1 MARVGAIFD
10 LPPLAERSHD
20 EHCDD
25 RHADGSRHGAD
36 EQSDAGRQATVTLAL
51 ESDQRITD
59 ETASEPGEEDG
70 GEGGD
75 PHADGRQRRQCSLIV
90 GGLAHGADGI
100 GQTGSVTSMPPADR
114 RSARRD
120 GVARTILHA
129 DMDAF
134 FVSVELRRRP
144 ELAGQPVVVGGTGAR
159 GVVAAASYEARRY
172 GVRSAMPSAVARRRC
187 PHAVFLAGD
196 HELYA
201 SVSRDVREI
210 FDRFTPIVEPLS
222 LDEAFLD
229 VSGAATLFG
238 DGAAI
243 ARAIRAAVRHE
254 LDLGCSVGVAPNKF
268 LAKLASVEAKPV
280 AHPDR
285 IDPGPGVVVVEPGRE
300 QEFLDRLPVE
310 RMWGVGP
317 VTLDKL
323 HRLGVTRVRDLRS
336 VDSALLATAV
346 GATQAR
352 HLGALAIGHDE
363 RAVETDRVAKS
374 IGHEETYAVDKFT
387 DTELQRELVRL
398 ADGVATR
405 LRKAGVGART
415 ITLKV
420 RFAGFHTISRSVT
433 TSDVV
438 DLASDLIAIASPMLR
453 EIDATPGV
461 RLLGL
466 SGSNLGPPTRQ
477 LTLDMDGPGGEIEG
491 KAADWASATEAMD
504 AIRDRFGSAAIG
516 PASSLERDGI
526 RIVRSGAQQWGPEHD
541 PTNQSG

>member
-1 MARVGAIFD
+1 
-10 LPPLAERSHD
+10 
-20 EHCDD
+20 
-25 RHADGSRHGAD
+25 
-36 EQSDAGRQATVTLAL
+36 
-51 ESDQRITD
+51 
-59 ETASEPGEEDG
+59 
-70 GEGGD
+70 
-75 PHADGRQRRQCSLIV
+75 
-90 GGLAHGADGI
+90 
-100 GQTGSVTSMPPADR
+100 
-114 RSARRD
+114 
-120 GVARTILHA
+120 
-129 DMDAF
+129 
-134 FVSVELRRRP
+134 LRRRP
-144 ELAGQPVVVGGTGAR
+144 ELVGQPVVVGGTGAR

-187 PHAVFLAGD
+187 PHAVFLPGD

-201 SVSRDVREI
+201 TVSRDVREI

-229 VSGAATLFG
+229 VSGAARLFG

-243 ARAIRAAVRHE
+243 AEAIRSAVRDE
-254 LDLGCSVGVAPNKF
+254 LTLGCSVGVAVNKF

-323 HRLGVTRVRDLRS
+323 HRLGVTRVRDLRNI
-336 VDSALLATAV
+336 DSALLAVSV
-346 GATQAR
+346 GAAQAR
-352 HLGALAIGHDE
+352 HLGALACGHDD

-374 IGHEETYAVDKFT
+374 IGHEETFAVDKFT
-387 DTELQRELVRL
+387 DAELQRELVRL

-405 LRKAGVGART
+405 LRKAEVGART

-420 RFAGFHTISRSVT
+420 RFAGFQTITRSAT
-433 TSDVV
+433 TSDAV
-438 DLASDLIAIASPMLR
+438 DLATDLIAIASPMLR

-466 SGSNLGPPTRQ
+466 SGSNLGPPARQ
-477 LTLDMDGPGGEIEG
+477 LTLDLRASGGG
-491 KAADWASATEAMD
+491 TAAETGRTGTRLEARTTDWASATEAMD
-504 AIRDRFGSAAIG
+504 AVRDRFGSAAIG
-516 PASSLERDGI
+516 PASSLDRGRI
-526 RIVRSGAQQWGPEHD
+526 RVVKRGQQQWGPDQDAGEGPADH
-541 PTNQSG
+541 SG